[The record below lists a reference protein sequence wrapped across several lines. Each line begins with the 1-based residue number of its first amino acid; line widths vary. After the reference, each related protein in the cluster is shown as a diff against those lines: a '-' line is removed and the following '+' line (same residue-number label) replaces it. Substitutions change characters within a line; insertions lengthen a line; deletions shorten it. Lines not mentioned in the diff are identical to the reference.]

1 MTGSR
6 LEDRQSEERLI
17 SSFDEEN
24 FLKDNRSPG
33 ARRSRWCQYQPNG
46 TLILSVWTLFLFI
59 ASAYLWSTIA
69 RHRKTVAACQSDDF
83 LPIDSPA
90 LEAVKNTGHIEK
102 FDGSFAKPNAFKGPP
117 SPAIDAAWDD
127 ITYASGGVINVDEQ
141 TLRHINASE
150 YSVGLADELGG
161 GYMGS
166 VEVLHQLHC
175 LNMLRQ
181 ASYEDYYK
189 DKPGPW
195 EDSPQILRHHLD
207 HCIDILRQKLMCDA
221 DVGILTYVWVKG
233 HKDPFPDFNVYE
245 ANPSIP
251 FSTTHVASFKG
262 PKLASTTLTL
272 RDIRRHH
279 QCRDFRAVKQWVGQH
294 QLYTTPEHGIERL
307 PGAKEMPSPP

>member
-1 MTGSR
+1 MGRAGAGLNHSEEIITGLACLWSTPLSLLSVPSALPPTHSLPPDNFTCDFSSTLCFSPLVLCLLPAFSLLCTLRLDYSLLPPHSQHILKPSFAMTGSR

-127 ITYASGGVINVDEQ
+127 ITYASGKSSS
-141 TLRHINASE
+141 TRSFL
-150 YSVGLADELGG
+150 
-161 GYMGS
+161 
-166 VEVLHQLHC
+166 
-175 LNMLRQ
+175 LNTR
-181 ASYEDYYK
+181 
-189 DKPGPW
+189 
-195 EDSPQILRHHLD
+195 
-207 HCIDILRQKLMCDA
+207 
-221 DVGILTYVWVKG
+221 LTICSRWCY
-233 HKDPFPDFNVYE
+233 
-245 ANPSIP
+245 
-251 FSTTHVASFKG
+251 
-262 PKLASTTLTL
+262 
-272 RDIRRHH
+272 
-279 QCRDFRAVKQWVGQH
+279 QC
-294 QLYTTPEHGIERL
+294 
-307 PGAKEMPSPP
+307 

>member
-1 MTGSR
+1 MAGAR
-6 LEDRQSEERLI
+6 IEDRQSEERLI

-24 FLKDNRSPG
+24 FLKDSRSPST
-33 ARRSRWCQYQPNG
+33 RRPRRCRYHPNG
-46 TLILSVWTLFLFI
+46 TLILSSWTLFLFI
-59 ASAYLWSTIA
+59 ASIYLWSTIA
-69 RHRKTVAACQSDDF
+69 RHRKTAAACQCDDY

-90 LEAVKNTGHIEK
+90 LEALENTGHIEK

-141 TLRHINASE
+141 TLQHINASE
-150 YSVGLADELGG
+150 YSVGLAEELGG

-181 ASYEDYYK
+181 ASYEDYYR

-233 HKDPFPDFNVYE
+233 HKDPFPDFNV
-245 ANPSIP
+245 
-251 FSTTHVASFKG
+251 
-262 PKLASTTLTL
+262 
-272 RDIRRHH
+272 HH
-279 QCRDFRAVKQWVGQH
+279 KCRDFRAVKQWVGQH